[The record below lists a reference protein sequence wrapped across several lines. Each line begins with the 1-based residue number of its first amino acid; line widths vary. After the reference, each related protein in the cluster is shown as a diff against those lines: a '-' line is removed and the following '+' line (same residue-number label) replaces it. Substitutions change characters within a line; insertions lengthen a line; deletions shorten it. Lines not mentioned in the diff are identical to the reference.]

1 MRLVVSLVVV
11 VLTAAVG
18 IAADALSMKGSTL
31 LAVKGRVEIAR
42 AGSRVWDP
50 AQTNLVLN
58 AGDQL
63 RTLESSRATF
73 RLRDA
78 TIVNISEL
86 TTLRLAPEST
96 RSVVDLLRGVLSFF
110 HRDQPGDAEV
120 RGGTASAI
128 IRGTEF
134 VVSVDA
140 DQKFTLLLFA
150 GSVEV
155 TNQLGHIVAAS
166 GDIVTA
172 SAKEAPAVSP
182 SLTGTN
188 RAAIQWTLY
197 YPSVLDPADLSL
209 SGRWQAVLSLYRKG
223 ELWRA
228 AEAARSLGSPD
239 SDAER
244 LFHAALRMSVGDI
257 AGMRKFSEAI
267 APGSREARLRAA
279 LEDVVSAVQFQPC
292 LMARLDK
299 EASTTEWLAASFC
312 YQSQGRLSEALAAA
326 RKAAVRSSDFGFA
339 QARVAELEFG
349 SGHIVAA
356 RIAIQRTLQ
365 LSPGLA
371 SAVALEGFLLAAQGR
386 FVEARARFDQAIM
399 LDSALGDA
407 WLGRGLI
414 RFRLGDRIG
423 GRVDMEAAAAIEPQ
437 RSILRSYLGKALAE
451 EGSDSRALAELEIAE
466 RLDLKDPTALLYSA
480 LIRYRHYDLAG
491 AIRDLD
497 ESTARNTNRSV
508 FRSQMLLDQDA
519 AVRSANLANIYELAD
534 MSDVARRESAR
545 AVMFDYSDYS
555 GHLNLAGSFN
565 ALRDPTRFNLRNETV
580 WFNEHLLSTLL
591 APVDAAPLSQNLSQN
606 EYSRL
611 FARDRIGFSSATE
624 YFGNGELRQLASQ
637 FGNFSGFSYA
647 LDLDSDWLHLDRP
660 NQDLTRIEWYSR
672 AKFEITPADSLLLL
686 TKYEDFDS
694 GDNFQYADQSR
705 ARPSFRFKESQTPLA
720 LAGYHHEWN
729 PGSHTLFLGGRLESA
744 QHFSDQAA
752 PQLIAFSFPEAD
764 PVSGPFNVGYQNKL
778 VIYSAEVNQI
788 LESESHTT
796 ILGGRFQTGKFDATA
811 SLDDTPLGPGVA
823 GIFGGNTGSVGDG
836 DFQRASVYL
845 YHTWEILTDLRLT
858 GGISYDDITSP
869 ANFRRPPL
877 ESGEMSRN
885 HLSPKAA
892 LIYTPTERVTLRG
905 IYAESLGGVSL
916 DESVTLEP
924 TQLAGFPQSFRTL
937 VSESIIGSVEVPRH
951 DVGGIALDLKLP
963 TQTFLSA
970 EGTFLRSAVDR
981 RTGVFDFDANLAQ
994 PGLPAGTDE
1003 KLRYEERG
1011 VRIAASQILAEEWF
1025 VNGIY
1030 QFTRAELDHG
1040 YPTIPATPGFAR
1052 TQNDRAELHRAGL
1065 SLLYQRKDGWFARGM
1080 VAFLH
1085 QQEISPS
1092 PPASEDLA
1100 QLHLFAGWRFPRL
1113 HGDITV
1119 GVLNLNGSDYHL
1131 NPLTPYEEFPRERTF
1146 YCRFRVNL

>member
-1 MRLVVSLVVV
+1 MRLVASLA
-11 VLTAAVG
+11 LLLLTTAAG
-18 IAADALSMKGSTL
+18 TAADSLSLEGSTL
-31 LAVKGRVEIAR
+31 LAIKGRVEIAR
-42 AGSRVWDP
+42 AGSTVWDP

-86 TTLRLAPEST
+86 TTLRLAPESG
-96 RSVVDLLRGVLSFF
+96 RSVIDLLRGVLSFF

-134 VVSVDA
+134 VASVDA

-150 GSVEV
+150 GRVEV
-155 TNQLGHIVAAS
+155 TNQLGRIAAAS
-166 GDIVTA
+166 GEIITA
-172 SAKEAPAVSP
+172 SAKEAPRASP
-182 SLTGTN
+182 SLAGMN

-197 YPSVLDPADLSL
+197 YPSVLDPVDLSL
-209 SGRWQAVLSLYRKG
+209 SERWQSVLNLYQRG

-228 AEAARSLGSPD
+228 AEAAQALGNPAT
-239 SDAER
+239 DAEQ
-244 LFHAALRMSVGDI
+244 LFQAALRMAVGDI
-257 AGMRKFSEAI
+257 AGMRKFSEMI
-267 APGSREARLRAA
+267 TPGSREARLRVA
-279 LEDVVSAVQFQPC
+279 LEDIVRAVQFQPC
-292 LMARLDK
+292 LMPHSDK
-299 EASTTEWLAASFC
+299 DRSTTEWLAASFC
-312 YQSQGRLSEALAAA
+312 YQSQGRLSEALVAA
-326 RKAAVRSSDFGFA
+326 RKSVVQSSDFGFA
-339 QARVAELEFG
+339 QARVAELEFDNG
-349 SGHIVAA
+349 NISAA
-356 RIAIQRTLQ
+356 RTAIQKALR

-371 SAVALEGFLLAAQGR
+371 SAVALDGFLLAAQGR
-386 FVEARARFDQAIM
+386 FVQAGARFDQAIT

-414 RFRLGDRIG
+414 RFRQGDRIG
-423 GRVDMEAAAAIEPQ
+423 GRTDIEAAAATEPQ

-451 EGSDSRALAELEIAE
+451 EGSDSRALSELEIAE
-466 RLDLKDPTALLYSA
+466 LLDSKDPTALLYSA
-480 LIRYRHYDLAG
+480 LIRYRNYDLAG

-497 ESTARNTNRSV
+497 ESTSRNTNRSV

-534 MSDVARRESAR
+534 MSDLARRESAR

-611 FARDRIGFSSATE
+611 FARDRIGFSSSTE

-647 LDLDSDWLHLDRP
+647 LDLDSDFLHLDRP

-672 AKFEITPADSLLLL
+672 AKIEISPADSLLLL

-694 GDNFQYADQSR
+694 GDNFQYADQTQ
-705 ARPSFRFKESQTPLA
+705 ARPSFRFRESQTPLA

-729 PGSHTLFLGGRLESA
+729 PGSHTLLLGGRLESA
-744 QHFSDQAA
+744 QHFSDRGV

-764 PVSGPFNVGYQNKL
+764 PVSGPFDVAYENKL

-796 ILGGRFQTGKFDATA
+796 ILGGRYQNGKLDATA
-811 SLDDTPLGPGVA
+811 SLDDTPLGPSGA
-823 GIFGGNTGSVGDG
+823 GIFGGNTDSVGVG
-836 DFQRASVYL
+836 NFQRASIYL

-858 GGISYDDITSP
+858 GGLSYDDITSP
-869 ANFRRPPL
+869 VNFRRPPL
-877 ESGEMSRN
+877 ESGEISRN

-892 LIYTPTERVTLRG
+892 LIYSPNERVTLRG

-937 VSESIIGSVEVPRH
+937 ISESIAGSVEVPRH
-951 DVGGIALDLKLP
+951 DVGGIALDVKLP

-970 EGTFLRSAVDR
+970 EGTFLQSGIER
-981 RTGVFDFDANLAQ
+981 RTGIFDFDANLA
-994 PGLPAGTDE
+994 PAGVPSGTDE
-1003 KLRYEERG
+1003 KLRYQEHG
-1011 VRIAASQILAEEWF
+1011 VRLSASQILAEEWF
-1025 VNGIY
+1025 LNGIY
-1030 QFTRAELDHG
+1030 QFTRADLDRDF
-1040 YPTIPATPGFAR
+1040 PVLPATPGFAR
-1052 TQNDRAELHRAGL
+1052 TQNDRADLHRSGL

-1080 VAFLH
+1080 IAYLH
-1085 QQEISPS
+1085 QQEIDPS
-1092 PPASEDLA
+1092 PLASEDLV
-1100 QLHLFAGWRFPRL
+1100 QLNLFAGWRFPRV

-1119 GVLNLNGSDYHL
+1119 GVLNLTGSDYHL

-1146 YCRFRVNL
+1146 YCRFRLNL